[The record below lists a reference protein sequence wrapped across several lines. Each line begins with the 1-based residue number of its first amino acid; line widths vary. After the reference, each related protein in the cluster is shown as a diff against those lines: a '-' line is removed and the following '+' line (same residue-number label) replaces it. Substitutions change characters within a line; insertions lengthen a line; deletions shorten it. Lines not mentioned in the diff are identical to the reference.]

1 MKPVTGSG
9 EAHDG
14 EARGQL
20 DGAFAALVFALA
32 AKHGAHDL
40 VVAAFD
46 EGGVVG
52 GDVHCGGLA
61 EGEDVLAFAK
71 AEELSGLLRAGGADV
86 VRIVDGEDE
95 ANLRRA
101 DLQLLDDGGELV
113 AHRGPQRADADVLER
128 GRVLETEAYEHLGAG
143 AGQFVG

>member
-1 MKPVTGSG
+1 M
-9 EAHDG
+9 
-14 EARGQL
+14 
-20 DGAFAALVFALA
+20 
-32 AKHGAHDL
+32 
-40 VVAAFD
+40 
-46 EGGVVG
+46 
-52 GDVHCGGLA
+52 
-61 EGEDVLAFAK
+61 LAFAK

-143 AGQFVG
+143 AGQLVG